1 MPEVDRRAKVELF
14 ELIRQ
19 EYEFGAGT
27 IKGVAEKLG
36 VHRRAVRQALYGA
49 DPPDRKRPARVR
61 AVLGPAVEFIDRILE
76 DDRRAPRKQRHTA
89 KRIWVRILEELPDCR
104 PAASTVREYIRDRKR
119 EFAQSRRDVTIPQA
133 YAPGE
138 QAQVDWYEAEAEMS
152 GVRRKVH
159 LLDALDVLGLRVP
172 PRLPVGHSAG
182 VS

>member
-1 MPEVDRRAKVELF
+1 MELF

-49 DPPDRKRPARVR
+49 DPPDRKRPVRVR
-61 AVLGPAVEFIDRILE
+61 AILGPAVEFIDRILE

-138 QAQVDWYEAEAEMS
+138 VAGARESSPGRGATGSPVS
-152 GVRRKVH
+152 PSHPRSTRCICS
-159 LLDALDVLGLRVP
+159 VLATQ
-172 PRLPVGHSAG
+172 SK
-182 VS
+182 